1 MQGYPGEPDMR
12 YDLLRAEGNA
22 AQAQGRP
29 VTDVIFDFGN
39 VLLNWDPGAALVPRY
54 DRDTIARFLDNEI
67 SGFYDVDDMVDEGG
81 SVDDALA
88 MVREQHGEQWAEV
101 IRYYYDHT
109 QDSLAGPIPGARMLI
124 RDLKDAGIGVWGL
137 SNWQKESFPQAE
149 QQFAAL
155 RELDGKVVSGLV
167 SMRKPQRRI
176 YELALSTFGID
187 ACTSVFVDDKAM
199 NIVGANEAGIRGIRF
214 SDPYRLRAV
223 LIDLGLDIPAIASV
237 Q

>member
-1 MQGYPGEPDMR
+1 MR
-12 YDLLRAEGNA
+12 YDLLQAEGNA

-137 SNWQKESFPQAE
+137 SNWQKESFRRPSSSSPRCASSMARSYPDS
-149 QQFAAL
+149 FRCASRSAASTNL
-155 RELDGKVVSGLV
+155 R
-167 SMRKPQRRI
+167 
-176 YELALSTFGID
+176 
-187 ACTSVFVDDKAM
+187 
-199 NIVGANEAGIRGIRF
+199 
-214 SDPYRLRAV
+214 
-223 LIDLGLDIPAIASV
+223 
-237 Q
+237 